1 MPGTTIG
8 INMNYGFP
16 GQASRHG
23 DEVSR
28 TRPVKASTS
37 NIKFGAPVVQN
48 SDGSVQ
54 LFGATNTA
62 ADFCGIAMRKVK
74 SAVVYPY
81 QNFGYYQP
89 EEPCDVLQ
97 RGGITSI
104 CAWGSPAVNAPVY
117 VRIGVTD
124 GVSPDGAA
132 IGDLGAAAE
141 TTGTAVAGQNTYTI
155 ATNAVSTDK
164 ITFGG
169 VTLTAGTDFNVGASA
184 GATATELAEAFSANA
199 GLSAIYTFN
208 AVGAVITVT
217 ERVPGGGN
225 TPGAM
230 TVGDGGT
237 AVITAGTATA
247 SAAATVNTVA
257 LEGVVWSSGKDANNV
272 AELTIKTR
280 QGV

>member
-1 MPGTTIG
+1 MPGTVIG
-8 INMNYGFP
+8 NQMDYGYP

-48 SDGSVQ
+48 ADGTVQ
-54 LFGATNTA
+54 LFGASNVA
-62 ADFCGIAMRKVK
+62 ADFAGIAMRKVK

-81 QNFGYYQP
+81 QNFGYYSA

-97 RGGITSI
+97 RGGIMAV
-104 CAWGSPAVNAPVY
+104 CAWGTPTVGTPVY
-117 VRIGVTD
+117 VRIGITE
-124 GVSPDGAA
+124 GTSPAGAA

-141 TTGTAVAGQNTYTI
+141 GTPVAGANTYTI
-155 ATNAVSTDK
+155 STNAAASDK

-169 VTLTAGTDFNVGASA
+169 VTLTAGTDFEVGASA
-184 GATATELAEAFSANA
+184 AATAADLAAAFNANA
-199 GLSAIYTFN
+199 ALSAIYTFD
-208 AVGAVITVT
+208 AVAAVIHVT
-217 ERVPGGGN
+217 ERHAGGGN
-225 TPGAM
+225 TPGTM

-247 SAAATVNTVA
+247 SAPGNAVPLVD
-257 LEGVVWSSGKDANNV
+257 VVWSSTADARNV
-272 AELTIKTR
+272 AELTMKTR

>member
-1 MPGTTIG
+1 MPGSVIG
-8 INMNYGFP
+8 IQMDYGYP

-28 TRPVKASTS
+28 TRPVKAGTS
-37 NIKFGAPVVQN
+37 NIKFGAPVVAN
-48 SDGSVQ
+48 SDGTVQ
-54 LFGATNTA
+54 LFGAANTA
-62 ADFCGIAMRKVK
+62 NDFCGIAMRKVK

-81 QNFGYYQP
+81 QNFGYYESEQ
-89 EEPCDVLQ
+89 PCDVLQ
-97 RGGITSI
+97 RGGIMGI
-104 CAWGSPAVNAPVY
+104 CAWGTPAVSTPVY
-117 VRIGVTD
+117 VRIGTTE

-132 IGDLGAAAE
+132 IGDLGAEAE
-141 TTGTAVAGQNTYTI
+141 SDGTAVAGSNTYTI
-155 ATNAVSTDK
+155 STNAAGSDK

-184 GATATELAEAFSANA
+184 AATATELAEAFGNVASLA
-199 GLSAIYTFN
+199 SIYTFN

-247 SAAATVNTVA
+247 SVAVTVNTVM
-257 LEGVVWSSGKDANNV
+257 LNDVVWSSIADSRNV
-272 AELTIKTR
+272 AEITLKTR

>member
-1 MPGTTIG
+1 MPGSTIG

-28 TRPVKASTS
+28 TRPVKSGTS
-37 NIKFGAPVVQN
+37 NVKFGAPVVQN
-48 SDGSVQ
+48 SDGTVQ
-54 LFGATNTA
+54 LFGATNVA

-81 QNFGYYQP
+81 QNFGYYSAD
-89 EEPCDVLQ
+89 EPCDILQ
-97 RGGITSI
+97 RGGISTI
-104 CAWGSPAVNAPVY
+104 CAWGTPAVNAPVY
-117 VRIGVTD
+117 VRTVVAE

-132 IGDLGAAAE
+132 VGDLGAE
-141 TTGTAVAGQNTYTI
+141 PEGTPVAGSNTYTI
-155 ATNAVSTDK
+155 STNAAASDK

-169 VTLTAGTDFNVGASA
+169 VTLTAGTDFEVGASA
-184 GATATELAEAFSANA
+184 AATATDLAAAFNANPT
-199 GLSAIYTFN
+199 LSSIYTFD
-208 AVGAVITVT
+208 AVAAVIHVT
-217 ERVPGGGN
+217 EKAAGGGN

-247 SAAATVNTVA
+247 SAAGNTVK
-257 LEGVVWSSGKDANNV
+257 LDGVVWSSVKDARNV